1 VYSVVGNTKSDASKS
16 RIPLAAS
23 VLDSLARWRRETPY
37 AAPEDWVYASPRMKG
52 KKPYWG
58 NTMVANHLRI
68 AAAKVGIN
76 GPVGWHTFR
85 RSISTWLIDND
96 ENVKVTQEL
105 MRHSHSKTTL
115 DICAKAA
122 TPSKRR
128 AHERIVDGLLAAAD
142 RNVGLA
148 AQAEIANVG

>member
-1 VYSVVGNTKSDASKS
+1 
-16 RIPLAAS
+16 
-23 VLDSLARWRRETPY
+23 
-37 AAPEDWVYASPRMKG
+37 MKG

-58 NTMVANHLRI
+58 NTLVAKHLKV
-68 AAAKVGIN
+68 AAAKAEIT

-115 DICAKAA
+115 DIYAKAV

-128 AHERIVDGLLAAAD
+128 AHERIVDGLLAVANQNITPDSVAV
-142 RNVGLA
+142 R
-148 AQAEIANVG
+148 AQMTNLG